1 MTISPST
8 LALTFLGESVR
19 LTASVRDQNGQPF
32 NTTVVWSSA
41 DPSVATT
48 SASGDVTA
56 AGNGTTTVNASAGS
70 ASAAVA
76 VTVQQVAS
84 QVTIVSG
91 DGQTETVGAALANPL
106 VAQSSDAG
114 GTGSVHGSL
123 VLHEQSEDLQRFA
136 GGDGSAIPGVAS
148 PLFGTTDL
156 GVETVGAL
164 RVGDLSSADPAAP
177 GVLVIESETAR
188 GPSILLRFGSDA
200 NRRDRVRFDGG
211 FTVLELR
218 EIGSD
223 GFSGAWT
230 SGAQRL
236 RAAGY
241 FCAERVSD

>member
-1 MTISPST
+1 MRWFALLVPFA
-8 LALTFLGESVR
+8 LASC
-19 LTASVRDQNGQPF
+19 
-32 NTTVVWSSA
+32 
-41 DPSVATT
+41 
-48 SASGDVTA
+48 
-56 AGNGTTTVNASAGS
+56 AGS
-70 ASAAVA
+70 GENTSSEQGDAPEVGVAAAATCVEATGALGPDASLGGWAGEYTLTMVGG
-76 VTVQQVAS
+76 S
-84 QVTIVSG
+84 EG
-91 DGQTETVGAALANPL
+91 DDP
-106 VAQSSDAG
+106 
-114 GTGSVHGSL
+114 GSVHGSL

-177 GVLVIESETAR
+177 GVLVIESETAQ